1 MIKEFKAF
9 LLRGNVVDLAVG
21 IVIGAAFVGMV
32 ESLVE
37 NILTP
42 LVGFFGTPDFSGL
55 SIRAGKSEIT
65 YGAFLNSAISFVML
79 AAAVFFFAIK
89 PINKLTGKA
98 KRADDEGPPNRECP
112 HCLSSIPKA
121 AGRCAFC
128 TQEVEPR

>member
-1 MIKEFKAF
+1 MVKEFKAF

-42 LVGFFGTPDFSGL
+42 LVGLLGTPDFSGL

-65 YGAFLNSAISFVML
+65 YGAFLNSAISFVMV
-79 AAAVFFFAIK
+79 AAAVFFFAVK
-89 PINKLTGKA
+89 PINKLTTRRKA
-98 KRADDEGPPNRECP
+98 ADDEEPPNRECP

-128 TQEVEPR
+128 AQEVAP

>member
-21 IVIGAAFVGMV
+21 IVIGAAFVAMV
-32 ESLVE
+32 QSLVE

-42 LVGFFGTPDFSGL
+42 LVGIFGTPDFSGL
-55 SIRAGKSEIT
+55 SIRAGESEIT
-65 YGAFLNSAISFVML
+65 YGAFLNSAISFVMV
-79 AAAVFFFAIK
+79 AAAVFFFAVK
-89 PINKLTGKA
+89 PVNRLMGKV
-98 KRADDEGPPNRECP
+98 KQADDEEAANRECP

-128 TQEVEPR
+128 TQEVGPT